1 MNDIIGM
8 LQALK
13 EDKPDLVITQDI
25 IKEFIED
32 NIDVLIN
39 EIYEEL

>member
-13 EDKPDLVITQDI
+13 EDKPDLVITEDI

-32 NIDVLIN
+32 NIDVLIK
-39 EIYEEL
+39 EIYDEL